1 MSGDSFDSY
10 FEWLKVI
17 SSLIKLMQNQVQY
30 CASDHKRTYILN
42 MINLI
47 EKTESIQV
55 LDLVIDSIRIWI
67 IGNLNLNNKE
77 RWNLM
82 LKLYSALKVRLPDS
96 DELIATQIKY
106 LDIARVPNILTF
118 IILYGPYDMA
128 HMI

>member
-1 MSGDSFDSY
+1 
-10 FEWLKVI
+10 
-17 SSLIKLMQNQVQY
+17 MQNQVQY

-55 LDLVIDSIRIWI
+55 LDLIIDSIRTWI

-106 LDIARVPNILTF
+106 LDIVRVLDNTPIHSNATKNPPRYCDPDSAEKGVSEWHLGD
-118 IILYGPYDMA
+118 L
-128 HMI
+128 

>member
-1 MSGDSFDSY
+1 M
-10 FEWLKVI
+10 EKVI

-47 EKTESIQV
+47 EKTESIHV
-55 LDLVIDSIRIWI
+55 LDLIIDSIRTWI

-96 DELIATQIKY
+96 DELMATQIKY
-106 LDIARVPNILTF
+106 LDIVRVLNNMPIMQSDATQNPPPRYCDTKFLSR
-118 IILYGPYDMA
+118 
-128 HMI
+128 

>member
-1 MSGDSFDSY
+1 
-10 FEWLKVI
+10 
-17 SSLIKLMQNQVQY
+17 MQNQVQY

-96 DELIATQIKY
+96 DELMATQIKY
-106 LDIARVPNILTF
+106 LDIVRVL
-118 IILYGPYDMA
+118 DM
-128 HMI
+128 ISTIS